1 MNQKELAVITAKG
14 KGIASV
20 LESNLDNVN
29 AKSFDNLESF
39 KTYSETYSYY
49 PHRIMLVSS
58 VLIMS
63 SEEPEDILD
72 DLHSF
77 IQNESETTEVI
88 LVARPEDKELCDT
101 FKNIFTSDRH
111 SPAIRKSWSANA
123 FSEVAVSTSL
133 ELVALYEAYTP
144 PEEDKPKSGN
154 PLGGILGGIRKKY
167 SSAESEPPKVETL
180 EGPVK
185 EVEEV
190 VEVEPESEP
199 QQEEQI
205 QEEPDAPDLE
215 FLPED
220 EPNLEFSQVLSE
232 ETPALYDSSNEV
244 FGMLSLGEAGAEHIE
259 TGFLDDS
266 DGFVGNPAEEQ
277 FSGHSGPGEGPE
289 GTVEPGGSLE
299 GGLEEPSPEIQ
310 DVPVVVVDP
319 DSVYRQEPAVGLG
332 SAGQQVQEGPGTVN
346 PTSRVQEA
354 NKGGLHLITGLRGT
368 KTHEYCVFE
377 AMRSPNPLIV
387 DLDYLQHGVL
397 STIDM
402 NEFYKGNHS
411 IGSLNI
417 YQEST
422 PSGILSFLS
431 DGFSREPDNL
441 TKAAVSVSMQ
451 EAPFSHVFMDSPLD
465 AVGIVAD
472 MLPNPINITVL
483 VEGSYAGFLE
493 TIKQL
498 EEAGNEFADLV
509 RENGAVFKVIRNGP
523 STAEELKEV
532 GTQVSVGRLD
542 WYRYLSEG
550 ISS

>member
-1 MNQKELAVITAKG
+1 MGAEA
-14 KGIASV
+14 
-20 LESNLDNVN
+20 
-29 AKSFDNLESF
+29 
-39 KTYSETYSYY
+39 
-49 PHRIMLVSS
+49 
-58 VLIMS
+58 
-63 SEEPEDILD
+63 EP
-72 DLHSF
+72 S
-77 IQNESETTEVI
+77 
-88 LVARPEDKELCDT
+88 
-101 FKNIFTSDRH
+101 
-111 SPAIRKSWSANA
+111 
-123 FSEVAVSTSL
+123 
-133 ELVALYEAYTP
+133 
-144 PEEDKPKSGN
+144 
-154 PLGGILGGIRKKY
+154 
-167 SSAESEPPKVETL
+167 KVETP
-180 EGPVK
+180 EEPVK

-205 QEEPDAPDLE
+205 PEEPGAPDLE

-232 ETPALYDSSNEV
+232 ETPSLYDSSNEV
-244 FGMLSLGEAGAEHIE
+244 FEMLSLGEAGAEHIE

-266 DGFVGNPAEEQ
+266 DESLGKSVEEQ
-277 FSGHSGPGEGPE
+277 FSGSQEVGES
-289 GTVEPGGSLE
+289 PGGIGESF
-299 GGLEEPSPEIQ
+299 EEPSPATQI
-310 DVPVVVVDP
+310 DPVVVVDP
-319 DSVYRQEPAVGLG
+319 DSVYRQPAVGIG
-332 SAGQQVQEGPGTVN
+332 EGAGGDPQPVQAPTN
-346 PTSRVQEA
+346 PLA
-354 NKGGLHLITGLRGT
+354 NKGGLNLITGLRGT

-377 AMRSPNPLIV
+377 AMRSQNPLIV

-441 TKAAVSVSMQ
+441 TKAAVSISMQ

-465 AVGIVAD
+465 SLGIIAD
-472 MLPNPINITVL
+472 MLPKSINITVL

-509 RENGAVFKVIRNGP
+509 KENGAVFKVIRNGP

-532 GTQVSVGRLD
+532 GTQVSVGKLD

-550 ISS
+550 ISY

>member
-144 PEEDKPKSGN
+144 PEEDKHKSGN

-167 SSAESEPPKVETL
+167 SGAEAETPKVETP
-180 EGPVK
+180 EEPVK

-205 QEEPDAPDLE
+205 PEEPDAPDLE

-244 FGMLSLGEAGAEHIE
+244 FGMLSLGEAGAQHIE

-266 DGFVGNPAEEQ
+266 DESVGKPAEEQ
-277 FSGHSGPGEGPE
+277 FSGHSGPFEEPAGTEGA
-289 GTVEPGGSLE
+289 GGSSE
-299 GGLEEPSPEIQ
+299 GGLEEPSPETQ

-319 DSVYRQEPAVGLG
+319 DSVYQQEPAVGIG
-332 SAGQQVQEGPGTVN
+332 EGTGGAPQPVQA
-346 PTSRVQEA
+346 PTNQ
-354 NKGGLHLITGLRGT
+354 GGLHLITGLRGT

-465 AVGIVAD
+465 AVGIVAGI
-472 MLPNPINITVL
+472 LPKSINITVL

-509 RENGAVFKVIRNGP
+509 RKNGAVFKVIRNGP
-523 STAEELKEV
+523 STVEELKEV

>member
-1 MNQKELAVITAKG
+1 MNQKELAVITSKG

-39 KTYSETYSYY
+39 KKYSETYNYY

-72 DLHSF
+72 DLYSF

-111 SPAIRKSWSANA
+111 SPSIRKSWSANA
-123 FSEVAVSTSL
+123 FSEVAVSSSL

-144 PEEDKPKSGN
+144 PEDDNHKSGN
-154 PLGGILGGIRKKY
+154 PIGNILGGIRKKY
-167 SSAESEPPKVETL
+167 LGAEAETSKVETP
-180 EGPVK
+180 EEPVK

-190 VEVEPESEP
+190 VEVESKSEP

-205 QEEPDAPDLE
+205 PEEPGASDLE

-220 EPNLEFSQVLSE
+220 ESNLEFSQVLSE
-232 ETPALYDSSNEV
+232 ETPSLYDSSNEV
-244 FGMLSLGEAGAEHIE
+244 FEMLSLGEAGAEHIE

-266 DGFVGNPAEEQ
+266 DESLGKPAEEQ
-277 FSGHSGPGEGPE
+277 FSGYSGEGGPAGTE
-289 GTVEPGGSLE
+289 GSFEEPG
-299 GGLEEPSPEIQ
+299 PATQI
-310 DVPVVVVDP
+310 DPVVVVDP
-319 DSVYRQEPAVGLG
+319 DSVYRQTV
-332 SAGQQVQEGPGTVN
+332 AGVVDVSSEDSGNAPQ
-346 PTSRVQEA
+346 RVQEPHTQSTVR
-354 NKGGLHLITGLRGT
+354 GGLNLITGLRGT
-368 KTHEYCVFE
+368 KTYEYCVFE

-411 IGSLNI
+411 IGSLNT

-441 TKAAVSVSMQ
+441 TKAAVSISMQ

-465 AVGIVAD
+465 SLGIVAD
-472 MLPNPINITVL
+472 MLPKSINITVL

-509 RENGAVFKVIRNGP
+509 KENGAVFKVIRNGP
-523 STAEELKEV
+523 SSAEELKEV
-532 GTQVSVGRLD
+532 GNQVSVGKLD

-550 ISS
+550 ISY